1 MAIPRETAQR
11 IIESFRADRTANLF
25 AQSNASH
32 LLYEV
37 GEIQDNFPNF
47 DPSLQDK
54 VTISAY
60 SILAAAISI
69 AEEEWTDEAIHALE
83 LGAGLLGNV
92 NQPHTEESDSS
103 VFHVLISAMAFYA
116 AGQYSRAFVTIRK
129 IESKSDSAEIISAFI
144 RKDPEKVIL
153 LANNFL
159 LDDLSRFESHNG
171 ILDHAIALICSRAL
185 SLTLEYFS
193 SGDDRIPESIDEL
206 LTSGVELASGY
217 DSPSHWLVM
226 RLLRLMLAG
235 NLGDS
240 LWSRLTPLIDGDE
253 DIVKKYIR
261 LLAFDK
267 NRITELWTSQIDA
280 LDKALDSTTPG
291 AVINMRTSAGKT
303 RVAELAM
310 LKTLLGDPETKVL
323 YLAPFRSL
331 AIEIEQT
338 LSKTFDP
345 LGFPVS
351 HLYGG
356 FRLSRSDTQL
366 AESSSITI
374 ATPEKTRAMLR
385 ASPELISQI
394 GLIIVDEGHLIGANE
409 RYVRNELFLDH
420 LRVLSNM
427 NGSRILMLSA
437 VLPNSEDI
445 SNWLTSNPDN
455 VARSNWK
462 PSAERF
468 GILHW
473 QGNNVRI
480 DWRGEYESFNPRF
493 VQQIECNRQFD
504 HGTGRWKGRRK
515 AFPADKREAIAASAL
530 RLCTVGPVMIFSAR
544 ANSIPGLASSSLT
557 AMGEDAPN
565 HSWPQLEWDLFEA
578 TCIEDLGEDAIELHA
593 ARKGIICHSNRLP
606 PETRLAIE
614 RLMRSFAPKLVI
626 ASTTLAQGVNIGISS
641 VIVSTPFKSKDPI
654 DHRDFWNICGR
665 AGRAF
670 VDGEGK
676 ILYAIDRTN
685 EDWKVQK
692 DLALANYFF
701 DQQNSNSVQNGLLF
715 ALNLLK
721 RISAEHQLNFQQ
733 LLTMIAENDFKGLEE
748 QSQEGFHYIL
758 DLVDDSL
765 LSIQEDEIINPNNIP
780 PEQWVDDFFRNSLAS
795 LQANADTGLGSD
807 ELIQLLRTR
816 ASYLI
821 RSIPDR
827 AQRKAYGSSGL
838 PISVASKLFLDIAV
852 FINHAQTVSN
862 SEYSIDSILSFLN
875 WLEDWSIQNAN
886 TIIQAAPAKESFNRI
901 RSSWLSG
908 TSMREISLLDDSA
921 DEICKGVYGF
931 TLPWLIHAASQ
942 QVKSIGL
949 EDESDTLSSVAI
961 LVEMGLP
968 SLLACWV
975 FLSGIRSRKAS
986 TEIANSGV
994 DLGNS
999 LRQVRLRLRRPDIL
1013 DALNAVVSD
1022 HSNNWLSL
1030 HRINHASTPD
1040 RLPSFRRFTV
1050 NGFDGEPPVLL
1061 PRSIGQQDYLCT
1073 PDGRQKQ
1080 LVGSNHELPF
1090 RDVANDYRV
1099 AFERSNDGSY
1109 GVILRDPRA
1118 QLEE

>member
-11 IIESFRADRTANLF
+11 IIESFQADKPENLF

-37 GEIQDNFPNF
+37 GESQDNFPKF

-69 AEEEWTDEAIHALE
+69 AEEDWTDEAIHALE
-83 LGAGLLGNV
+83 LGAGLLGNA
-92 NQPHTEESDSS
+92 NQPHTEESESS

-116 AGQYSRAFVTIRK
+116 AGQYSRAFVSIRK
-129 IESKSDSAEIISAFI
+129 IEAKSGAAEIISAFI
-144 RKDPEKVIL
+144 RKEPEQVIL
-153 LANNFL
+153 LTNKFL
-159 LDDLSRFESHNG
+159 LDDLTRFQSHHD
-171 ILDHAIALICSRAL
+171 ILDHAVALMCSRAL
-185 SLTLEYFS
+185 SLTLEYFA
-193 SGDDRIPESIDEL
+193 SGDDRIPERIDKL
-206 LTSGVELASGY
+206 LTSGVELASDY

-235 NLGDS
+235 NLDDS
-240 LWSRLTPLIDGDE
+240 LWSRLTTLIDGDA

-267 NRITELWTSQIDA
+267 NRITELWTSQINA

-291 AVINMRTSAGKT
+291 AVINMRTSSGKT
-303 RVAELAM
+303 RVAELAI
-310 LKTLLGDPETKVL
+310 LKTLLNNTEKKVL

-409 RYVRNELFLDH
+409 RYVKNELFLDH
-420 LRVLSNM
+420 LRVLSNR
-427 NGSRILMLSA
+427 NNSRILMLSA
-437 VLPNSEDI
+437 VLPNSDDI
-445 SNWLTSNPDN
+445 SNWLTRSPDN

-462 PSAERF
+462 PSSERF
-468 GILHW
+468 GILQW

-480 DWRGEYESFNPRF
+480 DWRGEFESFNPGF
-493 VQQIECNRQFD
+493 VQQIKCNRQFD
-504 HGTGRWKGRRK
+504 RGTGRWRGRRK
-515 AFPADKREAIAASAL
+515 PFPSDKGEAIAASAI
-530 RLCTVGPVMIFSAR
+530 RLCSVGPVMIFSAR
-544 ANSIPGLASSSLT
+544 ANSIPGLASSTLT

-614 RLMRSFAPKLVI
+614 RLMRSFAPKLII

-676 ILYAIDRTN
+676 ILYAIDRTK
-685 EDWKVQK
+685 EDWRVQK
-692 DLALANYFF
+692 DIALANYFF
-701 DQQNSNSVQNGLLF
+701 DHQNSNEVQSGLLF

-721 RISAEHQLNFQQ
+721 RISDDHQLNFQQ
-733 LLTMIAENDFKGLEE
+733 LLTMIAENNFTALEE
-748 QSQEGFHYIL
+748 QSKEAFHYIL

-765 LSIQEDEIINPNNIP
+765 LSIQEDEIINPNNIQ
-780 PEQWVDDFFRNSLAS
+780 PEQWIDDFFRNSLAS
-795 LQANADTGLGSD
+795 LQANADAGLGSD
-807 ELIQLLRTR
+807 ELIQLLKTRTN
-816 ASYLI
+816 YLV
-821 RSIPDR
+821 RYIPDR
-827 AQRKAYGSSGL
+827 AQRKAYASSGL
-838 PISVASKLFLDIAV
+838 PISVASKLFLDIPV
-852 FINHAQTVSN
+852 FVNHAQAVSN
-862 SEYSIDSILSFLN
+862 SEYSINSILFFLN
-875 WLEDWSIQNAN
+875 WLEDWSIQNAT
-886 TIIQAAPAKESFNRI
+886 TIIQDAPTKESFNRI

-908 TSMREISLLDDSA
+908 TSIREITLLDDSA
-921 DEICKGVYGF
+921 DEICKGLYGF
-931 TLPWLIHAASQ
+931 TFPWLIHAASQ

-949 EDESDTLSSVAI
+949 EEESETLSNVAI

-975 FLSGIRSRKAS
+975 YLSGIRSRKAA
-986 TEIANSGV
+986 TEIAHSGI
-994 DLGNS
+994 DLGNN
-999 LRQVRLRLRRPDIL
+999 LKRVRLSLRRPDIL
-1013 DALNAVVSD
+1013 DSLNATVSD
-1022 HSNNWLSL
+1022 HSKNWLSL
-1030 HRINHASTPD
+1030 HRINHVSTPD
-1040 RLPSFRRFTV
+1040 KIPRFRRFTV
-1050 NGFDGEPPVLL
+1050 NGFDGEPSVLL
-1061 PRSIGQQDYLCT
+1061 PRRIEQQDYLCT

-1080 LVGSNHELPF
+1080 LVGSNQELPF
-1090 RDVANDYRV
+1090 KDVANDYRV

-1109 GVILRDPRA
+1109 GLILRDPRA

>member
-11 IIESFRADRTANLF
+11 IIERFQAGGTVNLF

-37 GEIQDNFPNF
+37 GETQDNFPNF

-69 AEEEWTDEAIHALE
+69 AEEEWTDEAVHALE

-92 NQPHTEESDSS
+92 NQPHTEENNSS

-129 IESKSDSAEIISAFI
+129 IEAKSDIAEIISAFI
-144 RKDPEKVIL
+144 RKDPEQVIIL
-153 LANNFL
+153 TNKFL
-159 LDDLSRFESHNG
+159 LDDLTRFESHHD
-171 ILDHAIALICSRAL
+171 ILDHAIALISSRAL
-185 SLTLEYFS
+185 SLTLEYFA
-193 SGDDRIPESIDEL
+193 SGDHRIPERIDEL
-206 LTSGVELASGY
+206 LTSGVELASDY

-235 NLGDS
+235 NLDDS
-240 LWSRLTPLIDGDE
+240 LWSRLPRLMDGDE

-303 RVAELAM
+303 RVAELAI
-310 LKTLLGDPETKVL
+310 LQTLLGDPAAKVL

-385 ASPELISQI
+385 ASPELMSQI
-394 GLIIVDEGHLIGANE
+394 GLIIVDEGHLLGANE

-420 LRVLSNM
+420 LRIISNK
-427 NGSRILMLSA
+427 NNSRVLMLSA

-445 SNWLTSNPDN
+445 SNWLTRNPNN

-462 PSAERF
+462 PSSERF
-468 GILHW
+468 GILQW

-504 HGTGRWKGRRK
+504 HGAGIWKGRRK
-515 AFPADKREAIAASAL
+515 PFPADKGEAIAASAL

-557 AMGEDAPN
+557 AMGEDAPH

-578 TCIEDLGEDAIELHA
+578 TCIEDLGENAIELHA

-670 VDGEGK
+670 IDGEGK

-685 EDWKVQK
+685 EDWKVRK
-692 DLALANYFF
+692 DIALANYFF
-701 DQQNSNSVQNGLLF
+701 NQKNSNEVQSGLLF
-715 ALNLLK
+715 VLNLLK
-721 RISAEHQLNFQQ
+721 RISDEHQLNFQQ
-733 LLTMIAENDFKGLEE
+733 LLTMVAENDFTALED
-748 QSQEGFHYIL
+748 QSREEFHYIL

-765 LSIQEDEIINPNNIP
+765 LSIQEDEIINPNNIQ

-795 LQANADTGLGSD
+795 LQASADTGLSSD
-807 ELIQLLRTR
+807 ELIQLLSKR
-816 ASYLI
+816 ADYLVK
-821 RSIPDR
+821 SIPDR

-852 FINHAQTVSN
+852 FVNHAQTVSN
-862 SEYSIDSILSFLN
+862 SEFSIDSILSFLN
-875 WLEDWSIQNAN
+875 WLEDWAIQNAAA
-886 TIIQAAPAKESFNRI
+886 IIQDAPAKKSFNRI

-908 TSMREISLLDDSA
+908 ISMREITLLDDSA
-921 DEICKGVYGF
+921 DDICKGVYGF
-931 TLPWLIHAASQ
+931 TFPWLIHAASQ
-942 QVKSIGL
+942 QAKSIGL
-949 EDESDTLSSVAI
+949 EDESDVLSNVAI

-975 FLSGIRSRKAS
+975 FLSGIRSRAAS

-999 LRQVRLRLRRPDIL
+999 LRRVRISLRRPDIL
-1013 DALNAVVSD
+1013 DALNVLVSD
-1022 HSNNWLSL
+1022 HSKNWLSL

-1061 PRSIGQQDYLCT
+1061 LRSIRQQDYLCT
-1073 PDGRQKQ
+1073 PDGRQKL
-1080 LVGSNHELPF
+1080 LVGSDRQLPF

-1099 AFERSNDGSY
+1099 AFERSNDGVY
-1109 GVILRDPRA
+1109 QVVLRDPRA